1 MSMRVLVVISLFAA
15 AQGSVLKM
23 ERDADGMKFVCGQ
36 QTTLSLSTDANAAG
50 TALWSE
56 VTTSDGECVMS
67 QSDKVTALKFC
78 GPGSLQLSCMTCHPE
93 RNGWKAMTV
102 EHAASEY
109 TTNCEVI
116 STSGTVVDGWL
127 GSFTLSC

>member
-1 MSMRVLVVISLFAA
+1 MSMRVLVALGFLAT

-23 ERDADGMKFVCGQ
+23 ERTAEGMTFVCGQ
-36 QTTLSLSTDANAAG
+36 QTTLSLSTSTNAAG
-50 TALWSE
+50 TAEFSE
-56 VTTSDGECVMS
+56 VTTSDGECLMS

-78 GPGSLQLSCMTCHPE
+78 GPGSLLLSRMTCHPG
-93 RNGWKAMTV
+93 RHDWKAMTV
-102 EHAASEY
+102 EHSAAEY

-116 STSGTVVDGWL
+116 STKGTVVAGWL